1 MDAALPLKVLLVEDS
16 AADAE
21 LMLRALRELARPI
34 EHRRVANKA
43 ALEAALAEFAPDVVL
58 SDFSMPGFG
67 GSDALQISQ
76 EHAPSVPF
84 LFVSGTI
91 GEECAIDAL
100 QRGAADYVLKDNL
113 RRLPSAVDRAMRSA
127 HERAARERVE
137 LALRDSEERF
147 RTIVES
153 SQDWIWEFERDTR
166 IVYSN
171 GAIANILGYRP
182 KELIGRCASELLLP
196 EDRLEVE
203 QRIPALAAEERGW
216 RHWRLRWRHRNGS
229 VRVLES
235 TATPRHDE
243 SGKLIGFRGVD
254 QDVTERL
261 QQEIRIRHLVRI
273 HGVLSS
279 LGKVVLRA
287 KNRDVLLRQVC
298 TVAVEKGGFK
308 AASIAEVRDN
318 SLVVV
323 GAYGDAGVLDLI
335 GQYNGASLDSDDL
348 APLPGARAMRQ
359 ASKVI
364 LRDFAHADSLSE
376 QALADA
382 RRAGVAA
389 KAALPIGNP
398 AWGVLTLFAGEV
410 QEFDEEEIALLDR
423 LVDEIDYA
431 VDFIAKSERLE
442 YLAYHNPV
450 TGLPNRTAFR
460 ERLLPMLRTGP
471 VVVAVLDLQRFAYIN
486 DSRGRAFGDALL
498 AEFGLRLGELA
509 ANALVAHLEADAFV
523 LAYSAEGD
531 LEAESERLDARVH
544 EAEQRAYVVEGE
556 EVYVTIRSGI
566 ALAPLHGDNGE
577 VLERNA
583 MAALAEAEKRRTR
596 IHAFGEHLRGLSARR
611 LELERDLRRAIEQQE
626 FELHYQPKFD
636 TLSRRMVGAEALL
649 RWRHPRIGMVTPDEF
664 IPVLEETGLIVPV
677 GRWVLQQALGTAL
690 RWRRDYHPSLRIA
703 VNVSA
708 RELRHTSFL
717 EYCRSLLEPHVVNQ
731 PIDIELTESQLMD
744 DVEHCMHLLEGLR
757 DLGCRVA
764 IDDFGTGYS
773 SLNYL
778 ARLPVDDLK
787 IDKSFIALLTQ
798 SPETMGLVTNII
810 TLAHSLSLTVI
821 AEGVEEEEQAKLLRL
836 LRCDALQGY
845 LLGRPLPEDEFE
857 KQLLAIA

>member
-1 MDAALPLKVLLVEDS
+1 VDAVSALKVLLVEDS
-16 AADAE
+16 PADAE
-21 LMLRALRELARPI
+21 LVLRALRELGRPI

-43 ALEAALAEFAPDVVL
+43 GLEAALAEFVPDIIL

-76 EHAPSVPF
+76 EHSPATPF

-91 GEECAIDAL
+91 GEERAIDAL
-100 QRGAADYVLKDNL
+100 QRGAADYILKENL

-127 HERAARERVE
+127 REREARERIE

-153 SQDWIWEFERDTR
+153 SQDWIWECERDTR
-166 IVYSN
+166 IIYSN
-171 GAIANILGYRP
+171 GAVTNILGYRP
-182 KELIGRCASELLLP
+182 EELIGTRALELMLP
-196 EDRLEVE
+196 EDRDEVE
-203 QRIPALAAEERGW
+203 RRVQALAAEGRGW
-216 RHWRLRWRHRNGS
+216 RHWRMRWRHRDGS

-235 TATPRHDE
+235 TANPRRDE
-243 SGKLIGFRGVD
+243 SGRLVGFRGVD

-261 QQEIRIRHLVRI
+261 QQEQRIRHLVRI

-279 LGKVVLRA
+279 LSKTVLRA
-287 KNRDVLLRQVC
+287 KNRHVLLHQVC

-308 AASIAEVRDN
+308 AASIAEAKDDA
-318 SLVVV
+318 LVVV
-323 GAYGDAGVLDLI
+323 AAYGDPDMLELI
-335 GQYNGASLDSDDL
+335 GDYSGASLDGDDTTS
-348 APLPGARAMRQ
+348 LPVARALRQ
-359 ASKVI
+359 GSKVI
-364 LRDFAHADSLSE
+364 LRNFDNADFLPA

-382 RRAGVAA
+382 RRVGIAA

-398 AWGVLTLFAGEV
+398 AWGVLSLFAGEV

-460 ERLLPMLRTGP
+460 ERLLPMLGAGP

-486 DSRGRAFGDALL
+486 DSRGRAFGDTLL
-498 AEFGLRLGELA
+498 REFGSRLGDLVPD
-509 ANALVAHLEADAFV
+509 ALVAHLEADAFV
-523 LAYSAEGD
+523 LAYPAKAS
-531 LEAESERLDARVH
+531 LETESEWLDARVH

-556 EVYVTIRSGI
+556 EVHVTVRSGVTIG
-566 ALAPLHGDNGE
+566 PLHGADGE

-583 MAALAEAEKRRTR
+583 MAALAEAGKRHTR
-596 IHAFGEHLRGLSARR
+596 SHAFGEHLRGLSARR
-611 LELERDLRRAIEQQE
+611 LELERDLRRAIDHEE

-636 TLSRRMVGAEALL
+636 TMSRRLVGAEALL
-649 RWRHPRIGMVTPDEF
+649 RWRHPRTGLIPPGDF

-677 GRWVLQQALGTAL
+677 GHWVMRQALDTAL
-690 RWRRDYHPSLRIA
+690 RWRSEYHPTLRIA

-708 RELRHTSFL
+708 RELRHTGFL
-717 EYCRSLLEPHVVNQ
+717 RFCRALLEPHLIDQ
-731 PIDIELTESQLMD
+731 PIDVELTESQLME
-744 DVEHCMHLLEGLR
+744 DVEHSMHLLEGLR
-757 DLGCRVA
+757 DLGCHVA

-787 IDKSFIALLTQ
+787 IDQSFVTLLTQ

-836 LRCDALQGY
+836 LRCDTLQGY
-845 LLGRPLPEDEFE
+845 LMGRPMSAEEFE
-857 KQLLAIA
+857 DQFLAIA

>member
-1 MDAALPLKVLLVEDS
+1 VDAVVPLKVLLVEDS
-16 AADAE
+16 SADAE
-21 LMLRALRELARPI
+21 LILRALRELARPI

-43 ALEAALAEFAPDVVL
+43 ALEAALAEFVPDVVL

-67 GSDALQISQ
+67 GSDALEISQ
-76 EHAPSVPF
+76 QNAPEIPF

-127 HERAARERVE
+127 HERATRERIE

-153 SQDWIWEFERDTR
+153 SQDWIWECDRDTR

-182 KELIGRCASELLLP
+182 QELIGRCASELLVP
-196 EDRLEVE
+196 EDRREMERRV
-203 QRIPALAAEERGW
+203 PALAAEDRGW
-216 RHWRLRWRHRNGS
+216 RHWRLHWRHRDGS

-243 SGKLIGFRGVD
+243 NGKLIGFRGVD

-287 KNRDVLLRQVC
+287 KSRDVLLRQVC

-308 AASIAEVRDN
+308 AASIAEVSGN
-318 SLVVV
+318 AMVVV
-323 GAYGDAGVLDLI
+323 SAYGDAGVLELI
-335 GQYNGASLDSDDL
+335 DQYSGAPLDSDGITSS
-348 APLPGARAMRQ
+348 PGARALRQ
-359 ASKVI
+359 DGKVI
-364 LRDFAHADSLSE
+364 LRNFAHADFLSE

-382 RRAGVAA
+382 RRVGIAA
-389 KAALPIGNP
+389 KAALPIGTP
-398 AWGVLTLFAGEV
+398 AWGVLSLFAGDV

-423 LVDEIDYA
+423 LANEIDYG

-460 ERLLPMLRTGP
+460 ERLLPMLRAGP

-498 AEFGLRLGELA
+498 REFGLRLGELA
-509 ANALVAHLEADAFV
+509 ENAFVGHLEADAFV
-523 LAYSAEGD
+523 LAYPAEAD
-531 LEAESERLDARVH
+531 LEMESERLDARVH

-556 EVYVTIRSGI
+556 EIYVTVCSGI
-566 ALAPLHGDNGE
+566 TLGPLHGDDGE

-583 MAALAEAEKRRTR
+583 MAALAEAGKRRTR
-596 IHAFGEHLRGLSARR
+596 THTFGEHLRGISARR
-611 LELERDLRRAIEQQE
+611 LELEHDLRRAIEQQE

-649 RWRHPRIGMVTPDEF
+649 RWRHPRTGLMSPDAF

-677 GRWVLQQALGTAL
+677 GRWVIGQALETAL

-708 RELRHTSFL
+708 RELRHTDFL
-717 EYCRSLLEPHVVNQ
+717 HYCRTLLEPHLVDQ

-744 DVEHCMHLLEGLR
+744 DVEHCMYLLEGLR

-787 IDKSFIALLTQ
+787 IDKSFVALLTQ

-836 LRCDALQGY
+836 LRCDTLQGY
-845 LLGRPLPEDEFE
+845 LLGRPLPADQFE
-857 KQLLAIA
+857 EQLLAVA